1 MTNNWEATDL
11 YFEKHLHTSD
21 SVMEATLC
29 NNEKA
34 NLPAKGVSAS
44 QGKLLYLLAQLKEA
58 KSILEIGTLGGYSA
72 IWMAKALPEDGRLV
86 TLEYESSH
94 AKIARENIKTAGLE
108 NKIEVI
114 EGAALDSL
122 PALKNR
128 ESLSFDFIFID
139 ADKKNNANYLKWAL
153 ELSVPGAVIIIDNVV
168 RKGRVLDDNAQD
180 PSTKGVRE
188 VVELMSKEPR
198 IDSTAI
204 QTVGS
209 KGYDGFILGIVK

>member
-1 MTNNWEATDL
+1 MTNNWEAIDL

-21 SVMEATLC
+21 SVMEAILR

-34 NLPAKGVSAS
+34 ALPAMDVSAS
-44 QGKLLYLLAQLKEA
+44 QGKLLYLLAQLKGA
-58 KSILEIGTLGGYSA
+58 KSILEIGTLGGYSTV
-72 IWMAKALPEDGRLV
+72 WLAKALPEDGRLV

-94 AKIARENIKTAGLE
+94 ARVARENIKTAGLE

-122 PALKNR
+122 PALKKRN
-128 ESLSFDFIFID
+128 SLSFDFIFID
-139 ADKKNNANYLKWAL
+139 ADKKNNSNYLKWAL
-153 ELSVPGAVIIIDNVV
+153 ELAVPGAVIIIDNVV
-168 RKGRVLDDNAQD
+168 RKGSILDENAQD
-180 PSTKGVRE
+180 PSTTGVRE
-188 VVELMSKEPR
+188 VVGLMSKEPR